1 MSNQAHTRKIQ
12 GYGWLPDLPD
22 HRDLLYAPPPET
34 QKQLPPAA
42 SVRDAL
48 PPVFDQG
55 QLGSC
60 TGNAI
65 AAADEF
71 EAAKQG
77 IDFGTPSRLFIY
89 YGEREIEGTVDQD
102 SGAMIR
108 DGFKVLG
115 NEGAPPET
123 NWPYDIS
130 KFAQRPPDNAYA
142 DAQKHRAISYQSV
155 VQNSSSLRTCIAEG
169 YPFVFG
175 FTVYESFES
184 QEVARTGTV
193 EMPGAGERT
202 LGGHAV
208 VGVGYEDASQR
219 FTVRNSWGEGWGDS
233 GYITMPY
240 AYLLD
245 SNLASDFWTLRSLA

>member
-1 MSNQAHTRKIQ
+1 MPTTRKIS

-34 QKQLPPAA
+34 QRQLPPEA
-42 SVRDAL
+42 SVRSAMA
-48 PPVFDQG
+48 PVFDQG

-71 EAAKQG
+71 EANKQG
-77 IDFGTPSRLFIY
+77 QDFGTPSRLFIC

-108 DGFKVLG
+108 DGFKVLA
-115 NEGAPPET
+115 NEGAPPEAD
-123 NWPYDIS
+123 WPYDIS
-130 KFAQRPPDNAYA
+130 KFAQRPPNPAYA

-155 VQNSSSLRTCIAEG
+155 AQTSTSLRTCIAEG

-184 QEVARTGTV
+184 PDVARTGKV
-193 EMPGAGERT
+193 EMPGATDGS

-208 VGVGYEDASQR
+208 AG
-219 FTVRNSWGEGWGDS
+219 
-233 GYITMPY
+233 
-240 AYLLD
+240 
-245 SNLASDFWTLRSLA
+245 

>member
-1 MSNQAHTRKIQ
+1 
-12 GYGWLPDLPD
+12 
-22 HRDLLYAPPPET
+22 
-34 QKQLPPAA
+34 
-42 SVRDAL
+42 
-48 PPVFDQG
+48 
-55 QLGSC
+55 
-60 TGNAI
+60 
-65 AAADEF
+65 
-71 EAAKQG
+71 
-77 IDFGTPSRLFIY
+77 
-89 YGEREIEGTVDQD
+89 
-102 SGAMIR
+102 MIR

-123 NWPYDIS
+123 DWPYDIS

-233 GYITMPY
+233 GYFTMPY